1 MNSKT
6 SELKEILHQ
15 LVTNT
20 NDEGI
25 LSQVQ
30 AYFSALQKKPIDW
43 WDYLSEK
50 DKLNIELGLSQLDNN
65 EGHSN
70 EIVQSKVDQLL
81 GRK

>member
-6 SELKEILHQ
+6 TELKEILHQ
-15 LVTNT
+15 LVSNT

-30 AYFSALQKKPIDW
+30 AYFSALQSKPIDW
-43 WDYLSEK
+43 WDYLNEN

-65 EGHSN
+65 EGNPH
-70 EIVQSKVDQLL
+70 EIVQSKVDHLL